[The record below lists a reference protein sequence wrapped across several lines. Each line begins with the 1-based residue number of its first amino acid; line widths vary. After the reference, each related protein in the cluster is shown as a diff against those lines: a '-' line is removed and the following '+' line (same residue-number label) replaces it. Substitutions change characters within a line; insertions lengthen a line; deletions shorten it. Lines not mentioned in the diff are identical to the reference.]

1 MSGTGSSGATIRMYI
16 EQYSDDKS
24 SYSKDAKDAL
34 QPIISAALE
43 LSKLKEYTGMEEPTV
58 IT

>member
-1 MSGTGSSGATIRMYI
+1 MYI

-24 SYSKDAKDAL
+24 SYSKDAKEAL
-34 QPIISAALE
+34 QPIISAALK
-43 LSKLKEYTGMEEPTV
+43 LSKLKEYTGMEKPTV